1 MSQLAD
7 HIDDA
12 ALQIELMHLRIP
24 TYIMPKLADHIN
36 NAAVKLDLWIPT
48 TSVAV

>member
-12 ALQIELMHLRIP
+12 ASQIELLHLRIP
-24 TYIMPKLADHIN
+24 FLMPKLADHIN

-48 TSVAV
+48 ASVAV